1 MTKVDPIAFYGVS
14 LASRLLLGTSQYPS
28 PAILASAVRASGAEI
43 VTVSLRRE
51 AARIREGQ
59 DFWRLVRE
67 LGVRVLPN
75 TAGCH
80 SVKEA
85 VTTAE
90 MAREI
95 FGTAW
100 IKLEVI
106 GEADTLQPDVFGLV
120 EAARILAAGGF
131 EVFPYTTEDL
141 VVAEKLVEAGC
152 KVLMPWG
159 APIGSGKGLNNVF
172 GLRAMRAHFP
182 EIPLV
187 VDAGIGLPSH
197 AAAAME
203 LGYDAVLLNTAVA
216 KAGDPVAMA
225 RAFALAIEAGRTAL
239 AAGPMEPRDMAA
251 PSTPVLGRA
260 NLS

>member
-1 MTKVDPIAFYGVS
+1 MSKQTLSVYGQTFS
-14 LASRLLLGTSQYPS
+14 SRLLLGTSQYPS
-28 PAILASAVRASGAEI
+28 PKILAEAVRASGAGI

-51 AARIREGQ
+51 AARIKEGQ
-59 DFWRLVRE
+59 AFWGLVRE

-85 VTTAE
+85 VTTAQ

-95 FGTAW
+95 FDTPW

-120 EAARILAAGGF
+120 EAARILSAEGF

-141 VVAEKLVEAGC
+141 VVAERLLEAGC

-159 APIGSGKGLNNVF
+159 APIGSGQGLNNPF
-172 GLRAMRAHFP
+172 GLRALRAHFP
-182 EIPLV
+182 DTPLV

-197 AAAAME
+197 AAEAME
-203 LGYDAVLLNTAVA
+203 LGYDAILLNTAVA
-216 KAGDPVAMA
+216 KAGDPVGMA
-225 RAFALAIEAGRTAL
+225 RAMGLAIEAGRTAYL
-239 AAGPMEPRDMAA
+239 AEPMAPRDMAA
-251 PSTPVLGRA
+251 PSTPVLGKA
-260 NLS
+260 SL